1 MECILL
7 VKFSIL
13 TTEGTKNVRIEHMLA
28 PIYIA
33 DTSKIDENEDS
44 EIV

>member
-1 MECILL
+1 MHPIGQIFNTDDWREY
-7 VKFSIL
+7 
-13 TTEGTKNVRIEHMLA
+13 KNVRIEHMLA